1 MKKKEKIHKVVDE
14 LVTKVPETEE
24 EIDKL
29 THALY
34 LALKDVKK

>member
-1 MKKKEKIHKVVDE
+1 MKKKEIIEACDK

-29 THALY
+29 AHALY